1 MYCIE
6 HLSQVIQYK
15 MFLLW
20 QLTCLFMSTINF
32 EAVDLTLLPS
42 FTKGQMGQSL
52 HFDIPGIVLLGL
64 FWGEAGIFDLTILSL
79 MLGGLFV

>member
-20 QLTCLFMSTINF
+20 QLTGLFMSTINF
-32 EAVDLTLLPS
+32 EGVDLILLPS
-42 FTKGQMGQSL
+42 FTKAQMIQLL
-52 HFDIPGIVLLGL
+52 HFDIPGTILLGL
-64 FWGEAGIFDLTILSL
+64 FWGVAGIFDLTILSL
-79 MLGGLFV
+79 IFGK